1 VSPTGLGSVN
11 SLTVQLRTVRTAV
24 RRQKDRVMS
33 EKKWFEISGYVDCQ
47 FRLAIQAID
56 EAEAKELFGDTTID
70 FVDYIDW
77 IDDYTVIS
85 ITPYDGKSP
94 VKVLTPFDSKIPAKI
109 LAGLSRDTIARS
121 ENANS

>member
-1 VSPTGLGSVN
+1 MSPTGLGSVN

-33 EKKWFEISGYVDCQ
+33 EKKWFEISGYVDCH
-47 FRLAIQAID
+47 
-56 EAEAKELFGDTTID
+56 
-70 FVDYIDW
+70 IDW